1 MLKIKVALF
10 YGTFDPINN
19 GQLDIIKNS
28 IKIFDKLIVLV
39 IENIKKPTMFS
50 AETRLRFIKTAT
62 LNHENVEI
70 DYWPNLLS
78 EYVKM
83 SRADVIIRG
92 INTNFSIAKESEFKI
107 ENETSNNLTQTI
119 FMLPNPR
126 NIYISSELVRKL
138 CILKKNLNL
147 VVPKV
152 VEQEI
157 KKEV

>member
-1 MLKIKVALF
+1 MF

-19 GQLDIIKNS
+19 GQLDIIKS
-28 IKIFDKLIVLV
+28 SVKIFDKLIVLV
-39 IENIKKPTMFS
+39 IENVNKSTMFS
-50 AETRLRFIKTAT
+50 AESRLRFIKAAT
-62 LNHENVEI
+62 LNYENVEI
-70 DYWPNLLS
+70 DYWPNLLN

-83 SRADVIIRG
+83 SRADVVIRG
-92 INTNFSIAKESEFKI
+92 IKGDFSISKESDFKI
-107 ENETSNNLTQTI
+107 ENESANELTKTI

-126 NIYISSELVRKL
+126 NIFISPKLVRKL

-147 VVPKV
+147 VVPKM

>member
-19 GQLDIIKNS
+19 GQLDIIKS
-28 IKIFDKLIVLV
+28 CVKIFDKLIILI
-39 IENIKKPTMFS
+39 IENVKKSAMFS
-50 AETRLRFIKTAT
+50 VEDRLRFIKAAT
-62 LNHENVEI
+62 LNYENVEI

-92 INTNFSIAKESEFKI
+92 IKTNFSISKENEFKI
-107 ENETSNNLTQTI
+107 ENEASNGLTQTV

-126 NIYISSELVRKL
+126 NIFISSKLVRRL
-138 CILKKNLNL
+138 CVLKKNLSL
-147 VVPKV
+147 VVPKI